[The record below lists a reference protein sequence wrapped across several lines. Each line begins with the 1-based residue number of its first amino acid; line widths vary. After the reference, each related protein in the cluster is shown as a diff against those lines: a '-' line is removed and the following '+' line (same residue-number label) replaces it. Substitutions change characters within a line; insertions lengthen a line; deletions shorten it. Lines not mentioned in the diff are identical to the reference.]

1 MQDARVRV
9 TIDKEPI
16 VANINAVTVV
26 GNVTRDPELRYTSA
40 GLAVCNFSVASNR
53 RWLNKATNDWEEKV
67 SYFDVTVW
75 SGQGQN
81 VAESVLKGDR
91 VVVSGRL
98 EQRSWETE
106 TGDKRSKVEIT
117 ADVVAVSL
125 EWATVTEIV
134 KNDKAS
140 VEVGPNNYRA
150 GEENF

>member
-1 MQDARVRV
+1 
-9 TIDKEPI
+9 
-16 VANINAVTVV
+16 VANINSVTIV
-26 GNVTRDPELRYTSA
+26 GNVTRDPELRYTSS

-53 RWLNKATNDWEEKV
+53 RWMNKSTNDWEEKV
-67 SYFDVTVW
+67 SFFDVTVW
-75 SGQGQN
+75 ADHGQN

-91 VVVSGRL
+91 VVVTGRM

-106 TGDKRSKVEIT
+106 TGDKRTKVEIV

-134 KNDKAS
+134 KNEKAQGA
-140 VEVGPNNYRA
+140 ETGPNNYRA

>member
-1 MQDARVRV
+1 M
-9 TIDKEPI
+9 
-16 VANINAVTVV
+16 ANINSVTIV
-26 GNVTRDPELRYTSA
+26 GNVTRDPDLRYTSS

-53 RWLNKATNDWEEKV
+53 RWLNKSTNDWEEKV
-67 SYFDVTVW
+67 SFFDVTVW
-75 SGQGQN
+75 ADHGQN

-91 VVVSGRL
+91 VVVTGRM

-106 TGDKRSKVEIT
+106 TGDKRTKVEIV

-134 KNDKAS
+134 KNEKAQGADVS
-140 VEVGPNNYRA
+140 PNNYRS

>member
-1 MQDARVRV
+1 M
-9 TIDKEPI
+9 
-16 VANINAVTVV
+16 ANINSVTIV
-26 GNVTRDPELRYTSA
+26 GNVTRDPDLRYTSS

-53 RWLNKATNDWEEKV
+53 RWMNKSTNDWEEKV
-67 SYFDVTVW
+67 SFFDVTVW
-75 SGQGQN
+75 ADHGQN

-91 VVVSGRL
+91 VVVTGRM

-106 TGDKRSKVEIT
+106 TGDKRTKVEIV

-134 KNDKAS
+134 KNEKTQGA
-140 VEVGPNNYRA
+140 EVSPNSYRA

>member
-1 MQDARVRV
+1 MHI
-9 TIDKEPI
+9 IDKEPV
-16 VANINAVTVV
+16 VANVNSVTVV
-26 GNVTRDPELRYTSA
+26 GNVTRDPELRYTSS

-53 RWLNKATNDWEEKV
+53 RWLNKSTNDWEEKV
-67 SYFDVTVW
+67 SFFDVTVW
-75 SGQGQN
+75 ADHGQN

-91 VVVSGRL
+91 VVVVGRM

-106 TGDKRSKVEIT
+106 TGDKRSKVEIV

-134 KNDKAS
+134 KNEKAQGA
-140 VEVGPNNYRA
+140 EVGPNNYRA

>member
-1 MQDARVRV
+1 
-9 TIDKEPI
+9 
-16 VANINAVTVV
+16 VANINAVTIV

-53 RWLNKATNDWEEKV
+53 RWLNKSTNDWEEKV
-67 SYFDVTVW
+67 SFFDVTVW
-75 SGQGQN
+75 ADHGQN

-91 VVVSGRL
+91 VVVTGRM

-106 TGDKRSKVEIT
+106 TGDKRSKIEIV

-134 KNDKAS
+134 KNEKAQGA
-140 VEVGPNNYRA
+140 EAGPNNYRA

>member
-1 MQDARVRV
+1 M
-9 TIDKEPI
+9 
-16 VANINAVTVV
+16 ANINSVTIV
-26 GNVTRDPELRYTSA
+26 GNVTRDPELRYTSS

-53 RWLNKATNDWEEKV
+53 RWLNKSTNDWEEKV
-67 SYFDVTVW
+67 SFFDVTVW
-75 SGQGQN
+75 ADHGQN

-91 VVVSGRL
+91 VVVTGRM

-106 TGDKRSKVEIT
+106 TGDKRTKVEIV

-134 KNDKAS
+134 KNEKAQGA
-140 VEVGPNNYRA
+140 EVGPNNYRA

>member
-1 MQDARVRV
+1 M
-9 TIDKEPI
+9 
-16 VANINAVTVV
+16 ANINSVTIV
-26 GNVTRDPELRYTSA
+26 GNVTRDPDLRYTST

-53 RWLNKATNDWEEKV
+53 RWLNKSTNDWEEKV
-67 SYFDVTVW
+67 SFFDVTVW
-75 SGQGQN
+75 ADHGQN

-91 VVVSGRL
+91 VVVTGRM

-106 TGDKRSKVEIT
+106 TGDKRTKVEIV

-134 KNDKAS
+134 KNEKAQGA
-140 VEVGPNNYRA
+140 EVSPNNYRS